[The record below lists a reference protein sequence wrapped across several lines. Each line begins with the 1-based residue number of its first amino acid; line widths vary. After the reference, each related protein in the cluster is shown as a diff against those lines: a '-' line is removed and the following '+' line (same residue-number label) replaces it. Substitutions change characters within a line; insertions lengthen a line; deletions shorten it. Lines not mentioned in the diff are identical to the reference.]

1 MGQHPNFLPSEDEIL
16 ARCWIEISKDTILNN
31 SQKKDEFWVR
41 ITKSFHKHTHTTGSD
56 SARPK
61 TTLSNRW
68 DLLQKGTVKFSGC
81 YNKIK
86 KNPPSGTTEAD
97 ILKQAKKVFYDKTHK
112 MFTYDTAWAVLRYHE
127 KWRDASF
134 PSSTKKSAPSTPAP
148 STTPAPSSEAHANTQ
163 TAASENAEDPP
174 LSLNEMAPRP
184 VGIKQAKQ
192 KAADN
197 RLSEK
202 KLKIMEKN
210 AAEGA
215 KRSAQFKK
223 ANKLQEQTNKISKLE
238 AELKLEQM
246 NMSIMDKDLST
257 LTDPYAKEY
266 FMTKEK
272 AIMEEMREK
281 ERKKQQ
287 QSEAALNAI
296 PLSDDQSNSPNSQS
310 ASQYKGE
317 DSKLES
323 EDHNSANDED
333 TLPLDPLLGE
343 LA

>member
-1 MGQHPNFLPSEDEIL
+1 MSFGSESQGASTNARTPPVVTALDQKQHFQTGTWLAHIYHIL
-16 ARCWIEISKDTILNN
+16 L
-31 SQKKDEFWVR
+31 
-41 ITKSFHKHTHTTGSD
+41 HKLKHWF
-56 SARPK
+56 
-61 TTLSNRW
+61 RW
-68 DLLQKGTVKFSGC
+68 DLLQKGTVKFSSC

-86 KNPPSGTTEAD
+86 KNPPSGMTKAD
-97 ILKQAKKVFYDKTHK
+97 ILKQAKKAFYNKTHK
-112 MFTYDTAWAVLRYHE
+112 MFTYDTAWAVLQYHE

-134 PSSTKKSAPSTPAP
+134 PSSTKKSAPST
-148 STTPAPSSEAHANTQ
+148 TPAPSSEAHANTQ
-163 TAASENAEDPP
+163 TAASDNAEDPP
-174 LSLNEMAPRP
+174 LSLNEMAPQP

-197 RLSEK
+197 RLSKK

-215 KRSAQFKK
+215 KQSAQFKK

-257 LTDPYAKEY
+257 LMDPYAKEY
-266 FMTKEK
+266 FMTKKK
-272 AIMEEMREK
+272 AIMDEMQEK

-287 QSEAALNAI
+287 QSEAALNVI
-296 PLSDDQSNSPNSQS
+296 TSSNDQSDSQS
-310 ASQYKGE
+310 ASQSKGE

-323 EDHNSANDED
+323 KDHNSANDED